1 LKTLIGKKFL
11 KKNIKQKVRGIK
23 MKLIDLLKYIGSD
36 IDIKVLTYDYASEV
50 ETELYKGD
58 IFDVPWHIAELTLDN
73 HESEGAI
80 YTDAGTGEL
89 LIYVNE

>member
-1 LKTLIGKKFL
+1 
-11 KKNIKQKVRGIK
+11 
-23 MKLIDLLKYIGSD
+23 MKLVDLLKYIGSD
-36 IDIKVLTYDYASEV
+36 IDIKVLTYDYASEE

-58 IFDVPWHIAELTLDN
+58 IFDVSWHIAELALDN

>member
-1 LKTLIGKKFL
+1 
-11 KKNIKQKVRGIK
+11 
-23 MKLIDLLKYIGSD
+23 MKLVDLLKYIGSG

-58 IFDVPWHIAELTLDN
+58 IFDVPWYIAELTLDN
-73 HESEGAI
+73 GEEGAI
-80 YTDAGTGEL
+80 YTDADTGEL

>member
-1 LKTLIGKKFL
+1 
-11 KKNIKQKVRGIK
+11 
-23 MKLIDLLKYIGSD
+23 MKLIDLLKYISSD
-36 IDIKVLTYDYASEV
+36 TDIKVLTYDYASEV

-58 IFDVPWHIAELTLDN
+58 IFDIPWHIAELVLDN
-73 HESEGAI
+73 ESEGAI

>member
-1 LKTLIGKKFL
+1 
-11 KKNIKQKVRGIK
+11 

-36 IDIKVLTYDYASEV
+36 TDIKILTYDYASEQ

-58 IFDVPWHIAELTLDN
+58 IFDVPWHIAELALDN
-73 HESEGAI
+73 ENEGAI
-80 YTDAGTGEL
+80 YTDADTGEL